1 MKKILVIGDEPLAES
16 LRTTFDVRVVPS
28 SADRATIRAA
38 VKGCHGVF
46 AAACADDQA
55 RNVIHVVAG
64 AEVDHLVFGSSNPSL
79 DEYARS
85 LGVTPTFVP
94 SPDAGTVQ
102 RIFDE

>member
-16 LRTTFDVRVVPS
+16 LRTTFDVRVVPA
-28 SADRATIRAA
+28 SADRATIRKA

-46 AAACADDQA
+46 AAPCAEEQA
-55 RNVIHVVAG
+55 RNVIHIVAG
-64 AEVDHLVFGSSNPSL
+64 AEVDHLVFSGDPLL

-94 SPDAGTVQ
+94 SPDAGTVK

>member
-38 VKGCHGVF
+38 VKGCQGVF
-46 AAACADDQA
+46 AAPCAEEQA

-64 AEVDHLVFGSSNPSL
+64 AEVDHLVFGSDPLL

-94 SPDAGTVQ
+94 SPDAGTVK